1 MKKVIEAH
9 WNRLYLVLLTVIALI
24 VIVSTYYMSFLNG
37 LVEGENAKKF
47 DIVKFGTLYSTY
59 CINSLILYSYII
71 IRKLQQYNI
80 QRKVEKILKID
91 KLGKII
97 LPNNSI
103 PESVEINIT
112 GGYVKY
118 DLFYSKYN
126 SKIIQVA
133 LLNVIVCFCGIIPY
147 IWCSASETD
156 YIILIVQIL
165 VGLFNILYLI
175 LGELEHGEIKF
186 STIKLSHHIENCEEN
201 INSKYK
207 ELMTFHIQRE
217 SIEIYGG
224 QPYYVIQYS
233 KLNNKYRVIFSVL
246 FGIGCL
252 FIMFFGGNL
261 YNILTATNRLLFTIF
276 PNILLI
282 VFCMVSN
289 QEYYDKILQ
298 HKVIIEE
305 YTKRK
310 ITEYKERELN
320 KLIYQ
325 VNIKLNIKKLYIIS
339 IMNMTEQKSLKEFK
353 KHIFINK
360 RILNK

>member
-1 MKKVIEAH
+1 MKKVIEKH
-9 WNRLYLVLLTVIALI
+9 RNKLCLILLTVIGLVVI
-24 VIVSTYYMSFLNG
+24 VITYYISCLDG
-37 LVEGENAKKF
+37 LVEEENIKKF
-47 DIVKFGTLYSTY
+47 DIAKFGTLYSTY

-71 IRKLQQYNI
+71 IRKLQQYKI
-80 QRKVEKILKID
+80 QRKTEQLLKID
-91 KLGKII
+91 KLDKII
-97 LPNNSI
+97 LPSNSI
-103 PESVEINIT
+103 QESVEININ

-118 DLFYSKYN
+118 DLFYNKYN
-126 SKIIQVA
+126 SKMIQIA
-133 LLNVIVCFCGIIPY
+133 LLNGIVCLCGIIPY
-147 IWCSASETD
+147 ILCHASKTD
-156 YIILIVQIL
+156 YIILVVQIL
-165 VGLFNILYLI
+165 VGLFNILYFV
-175 LGELEHGEIKF
+175 LGELEHGEIRF
-186 STIKLSHHIENCEEN
+186 STIKLSQYIEDCEKK
-201 INSKYK
+201 INSKYE

-217 SIEIYGG
+217 SIEIYGE

-233 KLNNKYRVIFSVL
+233 KLNNKYRVIFNVL
-246 FGIGCL
+246 FVIGCL
-252 FIMFFGGNL
+252 FIMFFPGNL
-261 YNILTATNRLLFTIF
+261 YNILTAKNRLLFTIF

-310 ITEYKERELN
+310 ITEYKEREIN

-353 KHIFINK
+353 KHIFIK
-360 RILNK
+360 KHTLSK